1 MSIFEMFMLVCF
13 GSAWPFAI
21 YKSYTSKQNGGKSV
35 LFLLIVLGGYISGII
50 HKLKYNFDAVIYL
63 YMLNA
68 CMVAF
73 DIMLYYQNL
82 SLKKSAEPVTVS
94 RSESELS

>member
-1 MSIFEMFMLVCF
+1 MSIFEVSMLVCF

-21 YKSYTSKQNGGKSV
+21 YKSYTSRQNGGKSV
-35 LFLLIVLGGYISGII
+35 FFLLIVLGGYISGII

-68 CMVAF
+68 FMVAF

-82 SLKKSAEPVTVS
+82 SLKKTAGPMPV
-94 RSESELS
+94 SESVNS